1 MIDHKDKQ
9 IKFRVFQNLSII
21 ILFLLIFNLISFTH
35 FFLPNLNA
43 QSLFSFVNEGESI
56 LRGDAHMASL
66 GYCEIPGTFSSNLVG
81 SIAFLKKTGIDVT
94 YSGIRLEMMDG
105 NGKNVIHYYSV
116 PSVKVASTLPL
127 GLAMSFNLRREMDQ
141 NANFITT
148 PDSVEGLSYNCT
160 FFKKGQISTGNFE
173 IAKKINKWAG
183 IGCGVNVL
191 FGGSDEVW
199 ITDFTDPL
207 VTDTEDSL
215 SSHYFGYSYS
225 LGLVINLEP
234 VDIVFG
240 YSFPVSCEKVT
251 KSLYNIGQDTILSE
265 NNLIFPSFYSCGC
278 DISLGQDLD
287 FLFTIRYRDWSN
299 FKYNETKND
308 DFLDVLS
315 YSIGLE
321 YGRTGDDNVRRFPL
335 RIGYFLN
342 PWYFKDSHNKRIVDN
357 GITIGSSIPIMR
369 KDGFLD
375 VAFIAGRRKMG
386 GLEER
391 FYKFL
396 VGFNFYE
403 RW

>member
-1 MIDHKDKQ
+1 
-9 IKFRVFQNLSII
+9 
-21 ILFLLIFNLISFTH
+21 
-35 FFLPNLNA
+35 
-43 QSLFSFVNEGESI
+43 
-56 LRGDAHMASL
+56 MAAL

-94 YSGIRLEMMDG
+94 YSGLRLDMMDG
-105 NGKNVIHYYSV
+105 NGKNIMHYYGL
-116 PSVKVASTLPL
+116 PYVKVASTLPL
-127 GLAMSFNLRREMDQ
+127 GLAMGFNLRREMDQ
-141 NANFITT
+141 NANFVTT

-173 IAKKINKWAG
+173 IAKKVNKWTG
-183 IGCGVNVL
+183 IGFAVNVM

-207 VTDTEDSL
+207 ITDTEDSL

-225 LGLVINLEP
+225 LGLVFNLEP
-234 VDIVFG
+234 VDIIFG

-251 KSLYNIGQDTILSE
+251 KSLSYVGQDTTLSE
-265 NNLIFPSFYSCGC
+265 DNVIFPSLYSCGC

-308 DFLDVLS
+308 DFMDVLS
-315 YSIGLE
+315 YSFGLE
-321 YGRTGDDNVRRFPL
+321 YGKTGDGNSRRFPL
-335 RIGYFLN
+335 RIGYFQN

-357 GITIGSSIPIMR
+357 GITIGSSIPVVR

-375 VAFIAGRRKMG
+375 VTFIAGRRKTG